1 MSTGQSAVMFRV
13 KMDTAHFIGGCT
25 CGWQVKLHDP
35 SLTRAIPE
43 LLRDEFI
50 IKCYI
55 TVLFTLL
62 YNRDTTVGS
71 VCVCFSTECTFF
83 LICTIINFTSEFKN
97 VSVTVGT
104 VEMGMDEKR

>member
-1 MSTGQSAVMFRV
+1 
-13 KMDTAHFIGGCT
+13 MDTAHFIGGCT

-71 VCVCFSTECTFF
+71 VCVCFSTEHTFF

-97 VSVTVGT
+97 VSVSVGA
-104 VEMGMDEKR
+104 VEVGRDEKC